1 MPRHGQSD
9 RCGVDWITVL
19 FTDTD
24 AARKRSVIPAGEP
37 VAMRSAA
44 AGLQPEDGAS
54 RGLWWPVSLMAGA
67 LCAAYAV
74 ACAGDPLP
82 DEIKR
87 AMAAQNVPGSAI
99 SLVVEDVDTTQPILS
114 VEASRARHP
123 ASVIKLLT
131 TLSGLEL
138 LGPDYTWNTEAY
150 RRGPL
155 RNGTL
160 SGDLVIKGYGDPFM
174 VTERFW
180 LFLRA
185 LRDRGVRDI
194 EGALVLD
201 SSYFETQPGQP
212 GDFDGKP
219 YRVYNAIPD
228 ALTLNFQSTEFRMIP
243 DAETDGV
250 RLTTMPPLANL
261 SLENGLRLVSG
272 PCRSEHR
279 YPKFDIDS
287 GQDGARVRLTGALA
301 LDCDKLSLN
310 RLTLPPSTH
319 LYGGFR
325 VLWSELGGQ
334 FDGALQLGRVGPDD
348 ALLYRQSSPPL
359 GELMRGMNKF
369 SNNLMTRQLL
379 LTIGAEM
386 AGPPGTVAKGREAVR
401 AWLDSRGLAL
411 PELVLDNGAGLSRET
426 RISAAGLARLLQA
439 AYQSPY
445 MPEFISSLPLAAL
458 DGTMRR
464 RLKTDALAG
473 RAHIKT
479 GSLRDVSAM
488 AGYLTLPGGQRR
500 IVVALIN
507 HPGIQHWQGWEIQD
521 AVLRWAYDQD

>member
-1 MPRHGQSD
+1 MKDPLAMTTAGTNLPRKDGSP
-9 RCGVDWITVL
+9 RRLRW
-19 FTDTD
+19 
-24 AARKRSVIPAGEP
+24 
-37 VAMRSAA
+37 
-44 AGLQPEDGAS
+44 PE
-54 RGLWWPVSLMAGA
+54 LLLAGA
-67 LCAAYAV
+67 LGMAHVLTSYA
-74 ACAGDPLP
+74 DPLP
-82 DEIKR
+82 DDIR
-87 AMAAQNVPGSAI
+87 QAMAAQKVPIRAI
-99 SLVVEDVDTTQPILS
+99 SLVVQDVNDPQPILS

-138 LGPDYTWNTEAY
+138 LGPDYTWSTEAY

-155 RNGTL
+155 QNDTL
-160 SGDLVIKGYGDPFM
+160 SGDLVIKGYGDPFL

-185 LRDRGVRDI
+185 LRDRGVGDI
-194 EGALVLD
+194 AGSLVLD
-201 SSYFETQPGQP
+201 SSYFETQPGRP

-228 ALTLNFQSTEFRMIP
+228 ALTLNFQSTEFQMIP
-243 DAETDGV
+243 DAEVDGV

-287 GQDGARVRLTGALA
+287 GQNGARVRLTGSLT
-301 LDCDKLSLN
+301 LECDKLGLN

-325 VLWSELGGQ
+325 ALWSELGGQ
-334 FDGALQLGRVGPDD
+334 FNGTLQLGRVGPDD
-348 ALLYRQSSPPL
+348 VLLYRQSSPPL
-359 GELMRGMNKF
+359 SELMRGMNKF
-369 SNNLMTRQLL
+369 SNNFMTRQLL
-379 LTIGAEM
+379 LTVGAEM
-386 AGPPGTVAKGREAVR
+386 SGPPGTVAKGREAILS
-401 AWLDSRGLAL
+401 WLDSHRLAL
-411 PELVLDNGAGLSRET
+411 PELVLDNGAGLSRDT
-426 RISAAGLARLLQA
+426 RISAAGLARLLQVG
-439 AYQSPY
+439 YQSPY

-464 RLKTDALAG
+464 RLKTDVLAG

-488 AGYLTLPGGQRR
+488 AGYLTLPGGKRR

-507 HPGIQHWQGWEIQD
+507 HPGIRHWQGWEIQD
-521 AVLRWAYDQD
+521 AVLRWAYAQD